1 MGAMQ
6 NPDFRRAPLADLD
19 NYGEKTS
26 EHGHYELASQ
36 YKSGQ
41 SNFRWVEDNRTFQ
54 APPVETP
61 PEAAPEPMP
70 EQVKEPDI
78 ELSSRAQKAQD
89 LVDKYT
95 AGITGGQSP
104 YNTQIFS
111 ATPNLNSQ
119 TEGSTDTY
127 KSNTF
132 IDPKYSLDT
141 AGKDAADSFLEAKKM
156 QFGRG
161 LNLQ

>member
-1 MGAMQ
+1 MQ
-6 NPDFRRAPLADLD
+6 NPDFRRSPQGDLD

-41 SNFRWVEDNRTFQ
+41 SNFNWVEDNRTFQ

-61 PEAAPEPMP
+61 LESAPEPLP
-70 EQVKEPDI
+70 EQVREPDT
-78 ELSSRAQKAQD
+78 EVGLSSQAQKAQD

-95 AGITGGQSP
+95 SGITSGQSP

-111 ATPNLNSQ
+111 GTPNLNTQ
-119 TEGSTDTY
+119 TEGAADTY
-127 KSNTF
+127 KSNTY
-132 IDPKYSLDT
+132 IDPDYSLDT
-141 AGKDAADSFLEAKKM
+141 TGKDAADSFLDSKKM